1 MKIQEAVGRIT
12 KQNQTADVGPDEII
26 KQAAKFGFKVNK
38 DGVPQ
43 NHPKKV
49 KGPSTNVLFNL
60 GLAEAVSYNKPN
72 FSNEWGEAKR
82 YPEFVKIGK
91 KEWIELASKGKEITV
106 NNSLSNK
113 INNTEAGEKDRH
125 TFDKLEPSKKERFK
139 DALDF
144 GKIELPI
151 IAKYSDGYLELVAG
165 NTRLTGMMNELGKG
179 KAWIFDV
186 PDEIANLS
194 ERVMTTKQAVAQMN
208 HYWKNMSHAMVSDN
222 DKKRSM
228 DKRFGI
234 KDIKLDQHGNII
246 SFDKYKRGQF
256 EQAGSRTDE
265 NPLLTLGTKA
275 LQWAAPR
282 ASSLGAQAG
291 AAIGSA
297 TQWGKNVAKNYKKGP
312 GKSTASG
319 NTDPNG
325 PTILPKVAGT
335 SATSTGGTEYKP
347 HKTVTKLMKVGEVS
361 ADDLSSES
369 EVFVDMDGV
378 LADFF
383 GAWKSLIGKDWREI
397 KDIDDALQK
406 IRDKD
411 GFWLNIPL
419 TSNALNLLG
428 MIKELKGK
436 YNILSAPL
444 PNDPNSEPHKKEWIA
459 KNLKA
464 FPPSKIII
472 TSNKSVHATQPNG
485 TPNIL
490 IDDYGKNIASW
501 EAAGGVGFKHK
512 DHKFERTVKNL
523 KAHMSEEMSKS
534 SIKKAHK
541 TADKIKDKPKAKKS
555 IAKWAKK
562 RGMDPDGAIY
572 AIATNMQKRKE
583 GKPVES
589 YKRSELPQ
597 IRKEHLKKFPHV
609 IEYVN
614 VKDLI
619 PVQEERVK
627 DNFKKQLKK
636 ISEGK
641 YSPIVVDAE
650 NKIINGH
657 HRYDIVKML
666 EMEKI
671 SVAKVPFTLKHI
683 MITLNEGK
691 SPHKKGTKKYKKHMA
706 AMHAGMG
713 EDEFKPHMMYDP
725 KTGKGYKA
733 KKEAD
738 HLRMKK
744 LGYTH
749 DNPKTKKVEEGDLIP
764 NPKNSMLIKK
774 DDNYDW
780 YNIGTNM
787 ANIKSMDK
795 KHASK
800 NKPDVMV
807 TMQSGKKMKNY
818 LKKHLKRLGYGV
830 QDADGYKDTHYDE
843 SANKTETYTLAIK
856 LR

>member
-464 FPPSKIII
+464 FPPSNIII

-764 NPKNSMLIKK
+764 NPKNSMLVKK

>member
-764 NPKNSMLIKK
+764 NPKNSMLVKK

>member
-222 DKKRSM
+222 DRKRSM

-361 ADDLSSES
+361 ADDLSNES

-713 EDEFKPHMMYDP
+713 E
-725 KTGKGYKA
+725 
-733 KKEAD
+733 
-738 HLRMKK
+738 
-744 LGYTH
+744 
-749 DNPKTKKVEEGDLIP
+749 KVEEGDLIP
-764 NPKNSMLIKK
+764 NPKNSMLVKK

>member
-787 ANIKSMDK
+787 ANIKSMDR
-795 KHASK
+795 KHAKK

-807 TMQSGKKMKNY
+807 TMQSGKGMKNY

>member
-764 NPKNSMLIKK
+764 NPKNSMLVKK

-787 ANIKSMDK
+787 ANIKSMDR
-795 KHASK
+795 KHAKK

-807 TMQSGKKMKNY
+807 TMQSGKGMKNY

>member
-501 EAAGGVGFKHK
+501 EAAG
-512 DHKFERTVKNL
+512 
-523 KAHMSEEMSKS
+523 
-534 SIKKAHK
+534 
-541 TADKIKDKPKAKKS
+541 
-555 IAKWAKK
+555 
-562 RGMDPDGAIY
+562 
-572 AIATNMQKRKE
+572 
-583 GKPVES
+583 
-589 YKRSELPQ
+589 
-597 IRKEHLKKFPHV
+597 
-609 IEYVN
+609 
-614 VKDLI
+614 
-619 PVQEERVK
+619 
-627 DNFKKQLKK
+627 
-636 ISEGK
+636 
-641 YSPIVVDAE
+641 
-650 NKIINGH
+650 
-657 HRYDIVKML
+657 
-666 EMEKI
+666 
-671 SVAKVPFTLKHI
+671 
-683 MITLNEGK
+683 
-691 SPHKKGTKKYKKHMA
+691 
-706 AMHAGMG
+706 
-713 EDEFKPHMMYDP
+713 
-725 KTGKGYKA
+725 
-733 KKEAD
+733 
-738 HLRMKK
+738 
-744 LGYTH
+744 
-749 DNPKTKKVEEGDLIP
+749 
-764 NPKNSMLIKK
+764 
-774 DDNYDW
+774 
-780 YNIGTNM
+780 
-787 ANIKSMDK
+787 
-795 KHASK
+795 
-800 NKPDVMV
+800 
-807 TMQSGKKMKNY
+807 
-818 LKKHLKRLGYGV
+818 
-830 QDADGYKDTHYDE
+830 
-843 SANKTETYTLAIK
+843 
-856 LR
+856 

>member
-222 DKKRSM
+222 DRKRSM

-361 ADDLSSES
+361 ADDLSNES

-406 IRDKD
+406 IRDKE

-713 EDEFKPHMMYDP
+713 E
-725 KTGKGYKA
+725 
-733 KKEAD
+733 
-738 HLRMKK
+738 
-744 LGYTH
+744 
-749 DNPKTKKVEEGDLIP
+749 KVEEGDLIP
-764 NPKNSMLIKK
+764 NPKNSMLVKK